1 MTRVWCRAWK
11 QMWNHIFDL
20 LKEKEISR
28 LHKQMFSKTWNQIR
42 NSSSFFY
49 LKSHQELEQLLWQG
63 AGGTVCTFLE
73 CLFELLHPYKL
84 DFHSALKQKMC
95 PHSLEVTHGT
105 SGEID
110 KISLLFILNK
120 AAPPKCLFDGS
131 QSFDLPT
138 SRLDLNVSP
147 GGQTLNGT
155 SYKQW
160 QTQALSNM
168 ILSIF
173 FPLSYSLIYSVTEI
187 IAESISLPLE
197 KLSFD
202 GLT

>member
-1 MTRVWCRAWK
+1 MSGLKADVKSYIWFIKRKR
-11 QMWNHIFDL
+11 DL
-20 LKEKEISR
+20 PVTQADVFQNLKSDKE
-28 LHKQMFSKTWNQIR
+28 FFFFF
-42 NSSSFFY
+42 FFY

-120 AAPPKCLFDGS
+120 AARPKCLFDGS

-187 IAESISLPLE
+187 IAESISLPL
-197 KLSFD
+197 
-202 GLT
+202 